1 MSNTMVTILVW
12 SAVAAHVAVL
22 VLWRRSTWNL
32 LPLINLAMAALV
44 LGYWVPRW
52 ISYARRGVTW
62 YASDQLVPAYALFV
76 CTLSILTLSKR
87 VTATKLSWTVFGADF
102 IILSAAALFFT
113 FYRTRR
119 LF

>member
-32 LPLINLAMAALV
+32 LPLINLAMATLV
-44 LGYWVPRW
+44 LSYWVPRW

-62 YASDQLVPAYALFV
+62 YASDQLVPAYALLV
-76 CTLSILTLSKR
+76 RTLSILTLSKR